1 MKQKFKMLCVDD
13 KEDLRKGLYQQF
25 TNEDFIV
32 DMAES
37 GPKALEKIKA
47 NDYDIVLLDLKMP
60 DNMEGMEVLQ
70 EMKNIGKLTNV
81 IMLTGVDDVN
91 IALEC
96 VKIGA
101 RDYVSKPYD
110 PEELLLIV
118 NRVLGA

>member
-13 KEDLRKGLYQQF
+13 KEELRKSLAQQF
-25 TNEDFIV
+25 INEDFIV
-32 DMAES
+32 DTAES

-47 NDYDIVLLDLKMP
+47 NDYDIILLDLKMP
-60 DNMEGMEVLQ
+60 NNMEGMEVLQ

-101 RDYVSKPYD
+101 RDFVSKPYD

>member
-13 KEDLRKGLYQQF
+13 EEELRKSLHQQF
-25 TNEDFIV
+25 SNEDFIV
-32 DMAES
+32 DTAES

-60 DNMEGMEVLQ
+60 NNMEGMEVLK

-101 RDYVSKPYD
+101 RDFVSKPYD

>member
-1 MKQKFKMLCVDD
+1 
-13 KEDLRKGLYQQF
+13 
-25 TNEDFIV
+25 
-32 DMAES
+32 
-37 GPKALEKIKA
+37 
-47 NDYDIVLLDLKMP
+47 
-60 DNMEGMEVLQ
+60 MEVLK

-101 RDYVSKPYD
+101 RDFVSKPYD